1 MTPVVEIQAY
11 AESLLLASES
21 GLIPKELGPQVEPQP
36 GPQTDFLNC
45 KADVAIYGGS
55 AGSGKSYGLLI
66 DPLKHIQVKGFGGV
80 IFRRTYP
87 EIKNKGGLWDESQG
101 IYPLYN
107 AQPRETS
114 LDWTFPSGCTIKFAH
129 IQYDKEVKDWQGAQ
143 IPFIGWDQLEHFT
156 AKQFWYLFSR
166 NRSVCGVKPYI
177 RATANPIPEDD
188 EPGGWLH
195 KLIQWWIDPVSGL
208 PIQERAGVIRWL
220 IRVNEELIWADS
232 FEELKAKYP
241 ESEPKSFT
249 FIPAKLTDNQIL
261 LRKDP
266 GYLANLMAL
275 PLVDRERLLGGNW
288 NIKPSAGKIFNRD
301 WFEVVDVLPVGIQ
314 WVRFWDLAASEKKM
328 VKDDPDFTASC
339 KMGKLN
345 GTFYIADASADRF
358 SPSDTDTKMRNRAS
372 QDGVE
377 CEVVWEEEGGASG
390 KRDTAHLVKMLVGYN
405 CHGVR
410 PYGDKFVRAKPLAAQ
425 SEAGNVKLLRGD
437 WNDRWLNHMHGQ
449 PELGHDDEMDAA
461 SGAFN
466 RLAGGKEL
474 KFF

>member
-1 MTPVVEIQAY
+1 M
-11 AESLLLASES
+11 
-21 GLIPKELGPQVEPQP
+21 
-36 GPQTDFLNC
+36 
-45 KADVAIYGGS
+45 AIYGGS

-66 DPLKHIQVKGFGGV
+66 EPLKHINVKGFGGV
-80 IFRRTYP
+80 VFRRTYP
-87 EIKNKGGLWDESQG
+87 EIKNKGGLWDESQE

-107 AQPRETS
+107 AQPRETA

-177 RATANPIPEDD
+177 RATANPVPEDD

-220 IRVNEELIWADS
+220 IRINEELVWADS
-232 FEELKAKYP
+232 FDELKSQYP

-288 NIKPSAGKIFNRD
+288 NIKLAAGKVFNRS
-301 WFEVVDVLPVGIQ
+301 WFEIVDAVPAGGKI
-314 WVRFWDLAASEKKM
+314 VRAWDLAASEKKLGT
-328 VKDDPDFTASC
+328 DDPDYTASN
-339 KMGKLN
+339 KMKSLN
-345 GTFYIADASADRF
+345 GIYYILDATADRLG
-358 SPSDTDTKMRNRAS
+358 PTDADNSMKNFAS
-372 QDGVE
+372 QDGIE
-377 CEVVWEEEGGASG
+377 CVVRWEEEGGASG
-390 KRDTAHLVKMLVGYN
+390 KRDSAHLVKWLAGYD
-405 CHGVR
+405 CKGLR
-410 PYGDKFVRAKPLAAQ
+410 PEGDKIVRAKPLAAQ
-425 SEAGNVKLLRGD
+425 AEAGNVKLLRGS
-437 WNDRWLNHMHGQ
+437 WNERWLNHVHGQ
-449 PELGHDDEMDAA
+449 PDLAHDDEMDAA
-461 SGAFN
+461 AIAFN
-466 RLAGGKEL
+466 HLARSREL
-474 KFF
+474 KMF